1 MNEDTSRYS
10 DIMHLPH
17 PTFTNHPPMPME
29 KRAAQFSPF
38 SAVAGHEEAIQIAA
52 LEHTAR
58 LEKQQHDSEV
68 ISAYDDSI

>member
-1 MNEDTSRYS
+1 MNEDTSRYN
-10 DIMHLPH
+10 DIMHLPR

-38 SAVAGHEEAIQIAA
+38 AAVVGHEEAILETAQ
-52 LEHTAR
+52 EHTAR
-58 LEKQQHDSEV
+58 LEKQRHDSAV

>member
-1 MNEDTSRYS
+1 MNEDTSRYN

-38 SAVAGHEEAIQIAA
+38 AAVVGHEEAILETAQ
-52 LEHTAR
+52 EHTAR
-58 LEKQQHDSEV
+58 LEKQRHNSEV